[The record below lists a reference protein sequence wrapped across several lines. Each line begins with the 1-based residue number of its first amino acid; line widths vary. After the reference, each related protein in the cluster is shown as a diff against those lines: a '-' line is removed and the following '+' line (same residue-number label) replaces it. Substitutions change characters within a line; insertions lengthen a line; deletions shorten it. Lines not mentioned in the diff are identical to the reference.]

1 MSEVPMHLPFSY
13 ATKRGNF
20 ETSILN
26 FSNRIFENKIIGAC
40 SAIFINADYLY
51 YCYHKTPII
60 SIFIFFYLFVLVSQ
74 IIINQLKGNK

>member
-1 MSEVPMHLPFSY
+1 MHLPLSFG
-13 ATKRGNF
+13 TKRGNF

-26 FSNRIFENKIIGAC
+26 FSNRIFENIIVGVC
-40 SAIFINADYLY
+40 SAIFINAAYFY

-60 SIFIFFYLFVLVSQ
+60 SILIFFYLFVLVSH